1 MLKIP
6 KGISSFLL
14 HFAYRLK
21 KIITFEKINLL
32 FSSRLL
38 IFLVTL
44 HDLLRR
50 QIFYSVSRING
61 A

>member
-6 KGISSFLL
+6 RSISSFLL